1 MYSIGS
7 AAEIFAHLMIFWMFA
22 ELSFAAFDLV
32 CLELCSEH
40 DWSCISLHER
50 FWALESVGHWRL

>member
-7 AAEIFAHLMIFWMFA
+7 AAEILAHLMIFWMFA

-40 DWSCISLHER
+40 D
-50 FWALESVGHWRL
+50 